1 MKSDFAIV
9 SYIRFKERRGG
20 PYLPF
25 AYQNYYINETR
36 QYQGVDY
43 NFAPLGVSGG
53 GGRQGGER
61 GRGAIVCPSNTLVQ
75 NIFWEADS
83 NRWLVEIASVEVDTQ
98 SDQELALIT
107 KQFWSCRI
115 EGNIE
120 IGKPG
125 YSVLQLSSPL
135 DTANAIVGGRPLSQF
150 MVGALPTSGTIS
162 V

>member
-53 GGRQGGER
+53 GGRQGQER
-61 GRGAIVCPSNTLVQ
+61 RLGTERRRSARNSLP
-75 NIFWEADS
+75 
-83 NRWLVEIASVEVDTQ
+83 
-98 SDQELALIT
+98 
-107 KQFWSCRI
+107 
-115 EGNIE
+115 
-120 IGKPG
+120 
-125 YSVLQLSSPL
+125 
-135 DTANAIVGGRPLSQF
+135 VG
-150 MVGALPTSGTIS
+150 
-162 V
+162 

>member
-1 MKSDFAIV
+1 MKDDFAIV

-25 AYQNYYINETR
+25 AYQNYYVNESR
-36 QYQGVDY
+36 VYQSVSY
-43 NFAPLGVSGG
+43 AFAPLGVSGG

-61 GRGAIVCPSNTLVQ
+61 SRGAIVCPYNTLVQ
-75 NIFWEADS
+75 NVFWQADS

-98 SDQELALIT
+98 NEQELALLT
-107 KQFWSCRI
+107 RQFWSCRI

-120 IGKPG
+120 AGKPG

-135 DTANAIVGGRPLSQF
+135 DTVNATVGGRPLSQSL
-150 MVGALPTSGTIS
+150 VGALPTSGAIT